1 VSSQAQLQANA
12 LGNIKEIKSIIK
24 VFNEDLIERSKSDET
39 IEALLKA
46 RSDFI
51 DNLLTNCWCDL
62 LAEGAD
68 EFSLVATGG
77 YGRAE
82 LHPFSDIDLLII
94 FDEAKLAQYQSS
106 IESFST
112 FLWDIGIK
120 PGLSVRSIG
129 DCLEQAQLDITVITN
144 LMEARLITGS
154 EALFKQMQEQTSADK
169 IWAPIEFFHEKV
181 SEQRK
186 RHLKF
191 GDTAYNLE
199 PDIKE
204 GPGGLRDIQTI
215 QWITQRYFGSNSLG
229 ELVNNAFLTKRE
241 YRTLIKGQRFLWK
254 VRFELHVLAN
264 RPENRLL
271 FDYQKCLALAFGFE
285 DGDNNLAVEG
295 FMQQY
300 YRTVMDLERI
310 NELVLQV
317 FTEAMENKV
326 LDVHPINES
335 FRVVNNYMEVTHPDT
350 FKNHPTALL
359 DVFFQLQKHVEIK
372 GVRSATIRLIREN
385 LHLINDDFRSN
396 PEAQRLFL
404 DIIRQPHGIT
414 RQFRRMN
421 RYGVL
426 GAYIPAFN
434 DIVGRMQYDLFH
446 AYTVDQ
452 HTLFIV
458 RNLRRFAL
466 RKHRDE
472 LPHCHEVF
480 KNIPK
485 PELLYLAGLFHD
497 IAKGRGGNHADLG
510 MVDAIAFCK
519 KHNFNNYDS
528 NLVGWVVKNHLIM
541 SMTAQRKDINDPTV
555 IHKFASKIGSLEYL
569 DYLYLLTVAD
579 IRATNPTLWND
590 WKGSLLKELYY
601 NTQKVLRRGLQTFSD
616 EEEDD
621 KYTELQYQARLGLH
635 ARGLEDDKINTV
647 WRSISKDYFS
657 RFSVEDSIWHTL
669 AISSCHDNELP
680 LVLLR
685 PQTNRGGAEVFV
697 YIDDRHG
704 TFAICT
710 ATLDQLTLN
719 ILDARI
725 ITTHEGIALVSFHI
739 LEADGSPIGDLE
751 REQIIVNTL
760 RQNLLYP
767 DKAVLSVQRHKTRQ
781 SKHFDTETTIEFIDD
796 HLKRYTV
803 LEINTHDEP
812 GVLSRIGQCFSECKV
827 NVRNA
832 KISTLGSKAEDI
844 FYITDAN
851 DKMIEDTAV
860 LENLK
865 RLLIEKLS
873 PGKSTN

>member
-1 VSSQAQLQANA
+1 MSIQDTPSPS
-12 LGNIKEIKSIIK
+12 IKEAKKSIQL
-24 VFNEDLIERSKSDET
+24 FNEQLIERSKGET
-39 IEALLKA
+39 PIEELLES

-51 DNLLTNCWCDL
+51 DQLLSSAWSDFL
-62 LAEGAD
+62 GAYSN
-68 EFSLVATGG
+68 ELSLIATGG

-94 FDEAKLAQYQSS
+94 FDEEKLTQYQTN

-112 FLWDIGIK
+112 FLWDIGLK
-120 PGLSVRSIG
+120 PGLSVRTLK
-129 DCLEQAQLDITVITN
+129 DCIEQSQLDVTVITN
-144 LMEARLITGS
+144 LMESRLITGS
-154 EALFKQMQEQTSADK
+154 AELFSGMIEKISPDNIWSPIGFFQQKVDEQ
-169 IWAPIEFFHEKV
+169 
-181 SEQRK
+181 QK

-199 PDIKE
+199 PDIKD

-241 YRTLIKGQRFLWK
+241 YRKLIKGQRFLWQ
-254 VRFELHVLAN
+254 VRFELHLLAN

-271 FDYQKCLALAFGFE
+271 FDYQKSLALAFGYE
-285 DGDNNLAVEG
+285 DGDNNLAVES

-317 FTEAMENKV
+317 FTEAMQNKA

-335 FRVVNNYMEVTHPDT
+335 FRVLNGYIEVTHPNT
-350 FKNHPTALL
+350 FTEHPTALL
-359 DVFFQLQKHVEIK
+359 DIFFQLQKHPEIK
-372 GVRSATIRLIREN
+372 GVRSATIRLIRES
-385 LHLINDDFRSN
+385 LHLIDDAFRAN
-396 PEAQRLFL
+396 PKAQHIFL
-404 DIIRQPHGIT
+404 DILRQPHGIT

-421 RYGVL
+421 RYGVMA
-426 GAYIPAFN
+426 AYIPAFN
-434 DIVGRMQYDLFH
+434 DIIGRMQYDLFH

-466 RKHRDE
+466 KKHRDE
-472 LPHCHEVF
+472 LPHCYEVF
-480 KNIPK
+480 KNIAK

-519 KHNFNNYDS
+519 EHHYNKYDS
-528 NLVGWVVKNHLIM
+528 ELVGWLVKNHLIM
-541 SMTAQRKDINDPTV
+541 SMTAQRKDINDPKV
-555 IHKFASKIGSLEYL
+555 IHQFASKIGSLEYL

-601 NTQKVLRRGLQTFSD
+601 NTQKVLRRGLQSPSD
-616 EEEDD
+616 DD
-621 KYTELQYQARLGLH
+621 DIFTDLQYQARLGLH
-635 ARGLEDDKINTV
+635 ARGLGDDKINAV
-647 WRSISKDYFS
+647 WRSISKHYFA

-669 AISSCHDNELP
+669 AIASCSPSQLP

-685 PQTNRGGAEVFV
+685 PQTNRGGAEVFI

-704 TFAICT
+704 TFALCT
-710 ATLDQLTLN
+710 ATLDQLALN

-725 ITTHEGIALVSFHI
+725 ITTHEGISLISFHI
-739 LEADGSPIGDLE
+739 LEADGTPIGDLE
-751 REQIIVNTL
+751 REHAIANIL
-760 RQNLLYP
+760 RQNQLHP
-767 DKAVLSVQRHKTRQ
+767 DQAQLSVKRHKTRQ
-781 SKHFDTETTIEFIDD
+781 SKHFNTETTVTFSDD
-796 HLKRYTV
+796 HLERYTV

-812 GVLSRIGQCFSECKV
+812 GVLSRIGQCFSECKI

-832 KISTLGSKAEDI
+832 KIATLGSKAEDI

-851 DKMIEDTAV
+851 DKMITDAAV
-860 LENLK
+860 LERLK
-865 RLLIEKLS
+865 QLLLDKLATTKNVEQAS
-873 PGKSTN
+873 